1 VEVWSVVF
9 FVIAIL
15 LVISEGSERGQCEK
29 RYRKLEK
36 KYNELAIR
44 TGNPELVTT
53 FISEKDL
60 DAIRQLKAQN
70 KIVQAVKLT
79 RTLEDLF
86 AQLVTKLL
94 ALDRTDDAK
103 RAASEMSCTFFG
115 YKMLCSPALKFPY
128 DYGKIVKYLR
138 A

>member
-1 VEVWSVVF
+1 VEVWSIVI
-9 FVIAIL
+9 FVIAIS
-15 LVISEGSERGQCEK
+15 LVISAGSERGQCEE

-44 TGNPELVTT
+44 TGNPELATT

-79 RTLEDLF
+79 RTLTEMGLREAKQYVDDL
-86 AQLVTKLL
+86 
-94 ALDRTDDAK
+94 
-103 RAASEMSCTFFG
+103 
-115 YKMLCSPALKFPY
+115 
-128 DYGKIVKYLR
+128 
-138 A
+138 